1 MMRLTSI
8 ILVITILGSLCVS
21 QAENGAGIDQSFS
34 QTEASHF
41 ISLAMKCI
49 QKEYP
54 NKPDHTIND
63 AADVRGP
70 RALHGT
76 FYGCFDWHS
85 SVHGHWMLVHLL
97 RLFPSL
103 PEAREIRAA
112 LRPPITSPLSPCGS
126 RPDWASRR

>member
-8 ILVITILGSLCVS
+8 ILVITILGSPTVS

-41 ISLAMKCI
+41 VSLAMKCI

-54 NKPDHTIND
+54 NKLDHVNND
-63 AADVRGP
+63 AEDVRSP
-70 RALHGT
+70 RTMHPA

-85 SVHGHWMLVHLL
+85 TVHGHWMLVHLL
-97 RLFPSL
+97 RLFPDM
-103 PEAREIRAA
+103 PEARQI
-112 LRPPITSPLSPCGS
+112 
-126 RPDWASRR
+126 

>member
-1 MMRLTSI
+1 MRKLKLMVILFVAIFALTYLAPAQQSQREQ
-8 ILVITILGSLCVS
+8 LSLT
-21 QAENGAGIDQSFS
+21 

-41 ISLAMKCI
+41 ARLALKCI

-63 AADVRGP
+63 AGDVRGP

-103 PEAREIRAA
+103 PEAPEIRAA
-112 LRPPITSPLSPCGS
+112 LDANLS
-126 RPDWASRR
+126 